1 MMAFEPIRQ
10 SQRLRT
16 LTVKTHVSPATASG
30 RFDNDRVG
38 RGTRFS
44 ESMIAEKLSVF
55 SPPFV

>member
-10 SQRLRT
+10 SQRFRN
-16 LTVKTHVSPATASG
+16 LTVKTRVSPATAS
-30 RFDNDRVG
+30 VASIMI
-38 RGTRFS
+38 GTARYPFR